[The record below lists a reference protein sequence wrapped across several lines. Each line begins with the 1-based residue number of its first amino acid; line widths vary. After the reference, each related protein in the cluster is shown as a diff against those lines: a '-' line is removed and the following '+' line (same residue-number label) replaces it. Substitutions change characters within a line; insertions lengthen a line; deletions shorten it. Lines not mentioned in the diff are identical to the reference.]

1 MDKIKLAAV
10 QMISGYDYPSNWAR
24 MQALVEEAA
33 AKGAELVVLPEYW
46 PIFGRTDQD
55 KLALAEPFGSGPIQ
69 SALSQLA
76 QRLGIVLMAGS
87 IPLQSKSSAHV
98 LNTLLTYD
106 ASGALV
112 GRYDKVHL
120 FGFSGL
126 GERYDEAD
134 SILPGTKTPELSL
147 FEGQLKVAQGICY
160 DLRFP
165 EFFRV
170 QAPFDLLVLP
180 AAFTYT
186 TGKAHWEILLRARA
200 IENQCYLLASA
211 QGGTHQNGRRTFG
224 HSMLIDPWGEVID
237 LLPEGEG
244 LVMGVLSM
252 KQLHSIRTRLPALKH
267 QTLSL
272 ASLK

>member
-1 MDKIKLAAV
+1 MDKIKVAAV
-10 QMISGYDYPSNWAR
+10 QMVSGHDYPSNWAR
-24 MQALVEEAA
+24 MQSLVEEAA
-33 AKGAELVVLPEYW
+33 AKGAQLVVLPEYW
-46 PIFGRTDQD
+46 PIFGHTDQD

-76 QRLGIVLMAGS
+76 QRLEIVLMAGS

-134 SILPGTKTPELSL
+134 TILPGTKTPELSVL
-147 FEGQLKVAQGICY
+147 DGQLSIAQGICY

-170 QAPFDLLVLP
+170 QALFDLLVLP

-200 IENQCYLLASA
+200 IENQCYVLASA
-211 QGGTHQNGRRTFG
+211 QGGTHSNGRRTFG
-224 HSMLIDPWGEVID
+224 HSMLIDPWGDIVD
-237 LLPEGEG
+237 VLAEGEG
-244 LVMGVLSM
+244 LVMGTVSM
-252 KQLHSIRTRLPALKH
+252 KQLQSIRTRLPALAH
-267 QTLSL
+267 QTISL

>member
-1 MDKIKLAAV
+1 MDKIKVAAV
-10 QMISGYDYPSNWAR
+10 QMVSGHDYPSNWAR
-24 MQALVEEAA
+24 MQSLVEEAA
-33 AKGAELVVLPEYW
+33 AKGAQLVVLPEYW
-46 PIFGRTDQD
+46 PIFGHTDQD

-76 QRLGIVLMAGS
+76 QRLEIVLMAGS

-134 SILPGTKTPELSL
+134 TILPGTKTPELSVL
-147 FEGQLKVAQGICY
+147 DGQLSIAQGICY

-200 IENQCYLLASA
+200 IENQCYVLASA
-211 QGGTHQNGRRTFG
+211 QGGTHSNGRRTFG
-224 HSMLIDPWGEVID
+224 HSMLIDPWGDIVD
-237 LLPEGEG
+237 VLAEGEG
-244 LVMGVLSM
+244 LVMGTVSM
-252 KQLHSIRTRLPALKH
+252 KQLQSTRTRLPALAH
-267 QTLSL
+267 QTISL

>member
-10 QMISGYDYPSNWAR
+10 QMVSGPDYATNWAR
-24 MQALVEEAA
+24 MQTLVEKAA
-33 AKGAELVVLPEYW
+33 NEGAQLVVLPEYW
-46 PIFGRTDQD
+46 PIFGHSDQD

-69 SALSQLA
+69 TALSQLA

-87 IPLQSKSSAHV
+87 IPLQSKSAAHV

-126 GERYDEAD
+126 GERYAEAD
-134 SILPGTKTPELSL
+134 TILPGTKLPELSL
-147 FEGQLKVAQGICY
+147 FEGQLNVAQGICY

-211 QGGTHQNGRRTFG
+211 QGGVHENGRRTFG
-224 HSMLIDPWGEVID
+224 HSMLIDPWGEIVSV
-237 LLPEGEG
+237 LPEGEG
-244 LVMGVLSM
+244 LVMGSINM
-252 KQLHSIRTRLPALKH
+252 KQLQSIRTRLPALRH